1 MQIEHVHYFSR
12 RLLSRYS
19 LYLLGLFLVV
29 GLIIFGIFFFSGQYH
44 EERNK
49 ATKIQEQKVE
59 LEKKRDLIE
68 FMGVSLEAAKDPA
81 KLQRLNELLSQLI
94 PSSED
99 YFSIIAAL
107 EKLSQSTG
115 FIITEYSIDPA
126 RTTQEKIALNITG
139 FGDSNAFL
147 DFLKNYT
154 ISGGRLI
161 TIDKVSFSDEL
172 QSGSEISLNFYS
184 GKSAGQQPAA
194 ISKEDKALLTSI
206 IDKIQIQLVP
216 KSINTSTDYPVKSNP
231 F

>member
-1 MQIEHVHYFSR
+1 M
-12 RLLSRYS
+12 
-19 LYLLGLFLVV
+19 
-29 GLIIFGIFFFSGQYH
+29 GLIIFGIFFFYGQYH
-44 EERNK
+44 EERDK
-49 ATKIQEQKVE
+49 AAKILEQKVE

-68 FMGVSLEAAKDPA
+68 FKDVTQEAAKDPV

-94 PSSED
+94 PSTED

-139 FGDSNAFL
+139 FGDSSTFL
-147 DFLKNYT
+147 DFLKNYN

-161 TIDKVSFSDEL
+161 TIDKISFSDEL

-184 GKSAGQQPAA
+184 GKSAGQPSAGL
-194 ISKEDKALLTSI
+194 SKDDEVLLASI

-216 KSINTSTDYPVKSNP
+216 VIQNTSTDYPVKSNP